1 MNNNLNN
8 ESTNNEN
15 VVFVPD
21 ILENFKLRDKE
32 AFRIIVSSG
41 VSEEKDAKELIID
54 RFIEDK
60 DKSISSHTAYLHIK
74 TLCNISL

>member
-8 ESTNNEN
+8 ETINNEN

-21 ILENFKLRDKE
+21 ILENLKPRDKQ
-32 AFRIIVSSG
+32 AFQIIVSSG

-54 RFIEDK
+54 RFIEEK
-60 DKSISSHTAYLHIK
+60 DIGHIRRLTK
-74 TLCNISL
+74 EQK